1 MKFTFKTIKPTGRY
15 KSFDNELHQIKLK
28 GFEVGTINSEKPHR
42 IRLMVI
48 KDDINSDGNPNCT
61 WKWITLDKSFSNVQ
75 EAKSYLNK
83 VKDLV
88 LDKYNLYYIND

>member
-15 KSFDNELHQIKLK
+15 KSFESESYQIKLK
-28 GFEVGTINSEKPHR
+28 GFEVGTIESEKPHR

-83 VKDLV
+83 VKDFV
-88 LDKYNLYYIND
+88 LDKYNLYYLND